1 MLRPRYVSTVDSG
14 NLCGYIIT
22 VVQALSVVE
31 KENPELS
38 GRARDL
44 KSVLKKIYDD
54 TDFNLLYDR
63 QRDLFTIGYN
73 AEEEH
78 ITKSYYD
85 LLSSE
90 ARMASFIAIAKGE
103 IPKKHWFTLGRA
115 LVSRDGYKGLVSWTG
130 TMFEY
135 LMPLI
140 LMKNVKNTL
149 LDETYHF
156 VIRCQKNTGR

>member
-1 MLRPRYVSTVDSG
+1 M
-14 NLCGYIIT
+14 
-22 VVQALSVVE
+22 
-31 KENPELS
+31 
-38 GRARDL
+38 
-44 KSVLKKIYDD
+44 
-54 TDFNLLYDR
+54 YDR

-90 ARMASFIAIAKGE
+90 ARMASFIAIARVKY
-103 IPKKHWFTLGRA
+103 PKSIGLPSEGRLFPA
-115 LVSRDGYKGLVSWTG
+115 TG
-130 TMFEY
+130 TKASILDRTMFEY

-156 VIRCQKNTGR
+156 VIRCQKKYGKVRNVPWGTSESGFNAFDIDLNYPVQGIRCSRFGP